1 MDSGIGKKMKAAVL
15 DDYQNAVL
23 GLSCLKRLE
32 ERCEV
37 LFCNN
42 RGKSDE
48 EIIRSLADVKIVIP
62 IHDRTDFHSR
72 LLQSLPRL
80 KFISQTGAR
89 VYSVDVEAATRC
101 GIQVAISVSSG
112 IPTVEQTFNLIFAV
126 MRHTPQE
133 DRAVREGKWQTTIGR
148 ELSGKTIGIL
158 GLGRIGKEVARIAK
172 AFQMSV
178 LAAGLTLTPERAQA
192 SGAEWV
198 SFDDLLRRSDIV
210 TIHWKLA
217 ERTRGIIS
225 RRELELMKP
234 SAVIINTSRGAI
246 VDEPALIEVLKAG
259 KSAGAGLDVFAEEPV
274 NPRNPLLQ
282 LDNVVLAPHLGFV
295 SVENYERSFSGAID
309 NILGYLDGKPIHV
322 VNPEALQNRRAS
334 GV

>member
-1 MDSGIGKKMKAAVL
+1 MESGPGKKIRAAIL
-15 DDYQNAVL
+15 DDYQNAVS
-23 GLSCLKRLE
+23 GLNCLKRLE
-32 ERCEV
+32 DRCEV
-37 LFCNN
+37 LFCNH
-42 RGKSDE
+42 RGRSDE
-48 EIIRSLADVKIVIP
+48 EIIRGLSGVEIIIP
-62 IHDRTDFHSR
+62 IHDRTDFHSH
-72 LLQSLPRL
+72 LLKALPGL

-89 VYSVDVEAATRC
+89 VYSIDMEAATRC
-101 GIQVAISVSSG
+101 GILVAISVSSG
-112 IPTVEQTFNLIFAV
+112 TPTVEQTFNLIFAV

-148 ELSGKTIGIL
+148 ELSGKTIGVL

-172 AFQMSV
+172 AFHMSV

-192 SGAEWV
+192 GGAEWV
-198 SFDDLLRRSDIV
+198 SVDDLLRRSDIV

-217 ERTRGIIS
+217 ERTRGLIG

-234 SAVIINTSRGAI
+234 SAVLINSSRGAI
-246 VDEPALIEVLKAG
+246 VDEAALIEALKAG
-259 KSAGAGLDVFAEEPV
+259 KISGAGLDVYAEEPV

-309 NILGYLDGKPIHV
+309 NILSYLDGNPINV
-322 VNPEALQNRRAS
+322 VNPEAAQSRTA
-334 GV
+334 

>member
-1 MDSGIGKKMKAAVL
+1 MRAAIL
-15 DDYQNAVL
+15 DDYQNAVS
-23 GLSCLKRLE
+23 GLNCLKRLE
-32 ERCEV
+32 DRCEV

-42 RGKSDE
+42 RGRSDE
-48 EIIRSLADVKIVIP
+48 EIIRGLSGVEIIIP
-62 IHDRTDFHSR
+62 IHDRTNFHSH
-72 LLQSLPRL
+72 LLKALPGL

-89 VYSVDVEAATRC
+89 VYSIDMEAATRC
-101 GIQVAISVSSG
+101 GILVAISVSSG
-112 IPTVEQTFNLIFAV
+112 TPTVEQTFNLIFAV

-148 ELSGKTIGIL
+148 ELSGKTIGVL

-172 AFQMSV
+172 AFHMSV

-192 SGAEWV
+192 GGAEWV
-198 SFDDLLRRSDIV
+198 SVDDLLRRSDIV

-217 ERTRGIIS
+217 ERTRGLIG

-234 SAVIINTSRGAI
+234 SAVLINSSRGAI
-246 VDEPALIEVLKAG
+246 VDEAALIEALKAG
-259 KSAGAGLDVFAEEPV
+259 KISGAGLDVYAEEPV

-309 NILGYLDGKPIHV
+309 NILSYL
-322 VNPEALQNRRAS
+322 
-334 GV
+334 